1 MPSTLIRGKY
11 VICRATSRTEAEII
25 EDGAIFTDNGKIIE
39 IGSYQSLAAKY
50 QPEKLLGSDHHV
62 VMPGFVN
69 SHHHVGLTPFQLGSL
84 DYPLELWFASRL
96 SARQVDFYLDT
107 LYSAFEMVESGI
119 TTVQHIHG
127 WLPGPAS
134 YWPEITA
141 RVLKAYEDIGMRASY
156 CFGVRTQ
163 NHFVYESNDEFISRL
178 PPELAKDMAAILKPH
193 EVPLQDFL
201 DFFET
206 LWRKWEG
213 AANGRLR
220 LQLAPANLHWCD
232 DHAITT
238 QTEYARKYG
247 VGMHMHLL
255 ETPYQMEYAQ
265 KRTGT
270 SAVKHLHNLGALG
283 PHLTLGHGVWLT
295 EEDID
300 LIAETGT
307 MICHNASSNL
317 RLQSGVAPLNHYAS
331 KGVRVGMGLDE
342 AGINDDRD
350 MLQEMRLVLKLHRV
364 PGMDSLVPA
373 AAQVFQ
379 MATENGACTTP
390 FADEVGV
397 LAPGK
402 AADLVIMDW
411 EHLAYPYLDDTIPVL
426 EAVIQRS
433 RTHGIDAV
441 MVNGDVILENGQF
454 TRVDKNALLDELAE
468 MLKAPLTPE
477 ELKRRETAKT
487 VFPYVKKV
495 YDGWFKPE
503 NYQSFYCTSCQTYH
517 PASPG

>member
-1 MPSTLIRGKY
+1 MPSTLIRGKQI
-11 VICRATSRTEAEII
+11 ICKILSTTEADIV
-25 EDGAIFTDNGKIIE
+25 EDGAVFQQDGKIVD
-39 IGSYQSLAAKY
+39 IGPYSELAAKY
-50 QPEKLLGSDHHV
+50 QPDEVVGSANHV

-107 LYSAFEMVESGI
+107 LYSAFEMIESGI

-127 WLPGPAS
+127 WLPGPATR
-134 YWPEITA
+134 WPEITSK
-141 RVLKAYEDIGMRASY
+141 VLQAYADIGMRVSY

-163 NHFVYESNDEFISRL
+163 NHFVYESNDEFVAKL
-178 PPELAKDMAAILKPH
+178 PPSISADMEAILKAH
-193 EVPLQDFL
+193 EVPLEDYL
-201 DFFET
+201 WFFEA
-206 LWRKWEG
+206 LWKKWEKQ
-213 AANGRLR
+213 ANDRIR

-232 DHAITT
+232 DHALTT
-238 QTEYARKYG
+238 QTDYAAKYG

-255 ETPYQMEYAQ
+255 ETPYQMEYAHR
-265 KRTGT
+265 RTGT
-270 SAVKHLHNLGALG
+270 SAVKHLHKLGVLG

-317 RLQSGVAPLNHYAS
+317 RLQSGIAPLNAYAQ

-364 PGMDSLVPA
+364 PGMDSVVPTA
-373 AAQVFQ
+373 PQVLQ
-379 MATENGACTTP
+379 MATENGAKTTR

-402 AADLVIMDW
+402 AADLVVMDW
-411 EHLAYPYLDDTIPVL
+411 EHIAYPYLDDTISVL
-426 EAVIQRS
+426 EAIIHRS
-433 RTHGIDAV
+433 RPRGITAV
-441 MVNGDVILENGQF
+441 MVAGEVILQDGQF
-454 TRVDKNALLDELAE
+454 TRVDKDALLAELAE
-468 MLKAPLTPE
+468 TLKAPLTPD
-477 ELKRRETAKT
+477 ELRRRELARE

-495 YDGWFKPE
+495 YDGWFRPE
-503 NYQSFYCTSCQTYH
+503 AYESFYCTSCQRYH
-517 PASPG
+517 APPG